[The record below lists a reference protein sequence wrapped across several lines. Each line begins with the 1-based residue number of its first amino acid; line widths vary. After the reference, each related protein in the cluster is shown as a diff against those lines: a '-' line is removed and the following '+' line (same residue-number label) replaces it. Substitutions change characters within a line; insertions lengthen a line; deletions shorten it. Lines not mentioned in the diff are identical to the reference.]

1 MKLDAMKRQGQR
13 VDLTSVPVAQKLA
26 GKTSRQILSESV
38 GESQD
43 QIRRFICLT
52 NLIPELMAMVDDSR
66 IAFRPAVEISY
77 LPEKKQ
83 RALLDT
89 MQIEACT
96 PSLAQAQKM
105 KRFEGDGKLTGEV
118 ILSIMGEEKPNQVE
132 QFKMPI
138 GRVAKFFPKS
148 YTKQQM
154 EETILNLLET
164 WHKKQ
169 RERQG
174 MER

>member
-1 MKLDAMKRQGQR
+1 
-13 VDLTSVPVAQKLA
+13 
-26 GKTSRQILSESV
+26 
-38 GESQD
+38 
-43 QIRRFICLT
+43 
-52 NLIPELMAMVDDSR
+52 MAMVDDSG

-83 RALLDT
+83 RALLET
-89 MQIEACT
+89 IQIEACT

-105 KRFEGDGKLTGEV
+105 KRFEEDGKLTSEV

-132 QFKMPI
+132 QFKMPHDRI
-138 GRVAKFFPKS
+138 AKYFPKS

-154 EETILNLLET
+154 EETILSLLET
-164 WHKKQ
+164 WQQKQ
-169 RERQG
+169 KERQG